1 MNSIIFE
8 KHVGKVLS
16 IHDAK
21 YIATYKY
28 LMYISDRI
36 SLHELYVNAVAIGI
50 E

>member
-8 KHVGKVLS
+8 KHVGKALS

-36 SLHELYVNAVAIGI
+36 SRHEYVNAVAIGI